1 MDRRKFVSRDTVEVT
16 KIEEIQDKNLF
27 SMEYSTLSSK
37 YPINDKEEGC
47 SVWII
52 GQVSEQNWL

>member
-1 MDRRKFVSRDTVEVT
+1 MDHRKFVSRDTVEVT
-16 KIEEIQDKNLF
+16 KIEDIQDKNLF

-37 YPINDKEEGC
+37 CQINDKEEGC
-47 SVWII
+47 SVWIL

>member
-1 MDRRKFVSRDTVEVT
+1 MEVT
-16 KIEEIQDKNLF
+16 KIEDIQDKNLF

-37 YPINDKEEGC
+37 CPINDKEEGC